1 MVESLPLSER
11 AFWLPGDLH
20 FVWVASHISSR
31 FGGRMRYTRSH
42 QAKGFT
48 LVELLVV
55 IAIIAL
61 LISILLP
68 SLNKAREQANLI
80 YCQANLHGIY
90 SCLLMYTSDNKGL
103 LPWGAEGA
111 APWTH
116 MLMDTISAYSGHTG
130 GGVSPILRDK
140 DTMPDEPWGKG
151 TSWHYGASWRLFPR
165 TNDVDLA
172 NNGGPAHQYPLAGAA
187 DPSARIM
194 MWCGPQ
200 YLDWGGCAPDVT
212 AGLDQWECVFW
223 GHNQVTSIMNSDGQ
237 SWEGT
242 PTAERRVSIA
252 GSIQLAG
259 DATNGMSDAGAASV
273 LAAVNKDYGTVGSW
287 GGPYMRFRHINN
299 TTGNFLFMD
308 GHVESRK
315 LGQIKLYEICYNWK

>member
-1 MVESLPLSER
+1 MSLR
-11 AFWLPGDLH
+11 
-20 FVWVASHISSR
+20 SR
-31 FGGRMRYTRSH
+31 TTR
-42 QAKGFT
+42 GFT

-90 SCLLMYTSDNKGL
+90 STLLMYSSDNKGL
-103 LPWGAEGA
+103 LPWSWANANGHA
-111 APWTH
+111 AI
-116 MLMDTISAYSGHTG
+116 DTVNAYSSHHG
-130 GGVSPILRDK
+130 GGCAGILRDK

-151 TSWHYGASWRLFPR
+151 TSWHYAFSYRLFPI
-165 TNDVDLA
+165 A
-172 NNGGPAHQYPLAGAA
+172 SNGDPAQNWQGNMHQYPLAGAE

-194 MWCGPQ
+194 MWCGAQ
-200 YLDWGGCAPDVT
+200 YLDFGGSSFDAT
-212 AGLDQWECVFW
+212 AGLDQWECAFW
-223 GHNQVTSIMNSDGQ
+223 GHAQTTSLMNADGQ

-242 PTAERRVSIA
+242 PTAERRVSIS

-259 DATNGMSDAGAASV
+259 DAAHSMTDVGAATV
-273 LAAVNKDYGTVGSW
+273 LAPVNKDYGSAGGW

-315 LGQIKLYEICYNWK
+315 LGQIKLYEICYNYK